1 MLVTDTSWV
10 ESHPVRRAIVESYQ
24 AWRCVAWTD
33 DVPNF
38 LVFISRDHED
48 NADLPDGCVV
58 AGPEALLDAT
68 SLLESGT
75 FSVYVLDRAKG
86 YIGATLSLVTGIWRE
101 RDSLGELVWFWYG
114 TEAGELK
121 PCSRAQ
127 GNLETRPELVSVL
140 MFDPR
145 VAAASPNL

>member
-10 ESHPVRRAIVESYQ
+10 ESHPARRAIVEPFQ

-38 LVFISRDHED
+38 LVFISRDHAD
-48 NADLPDGCVV
+48 NAELPDGCVV

-68 SLLESGT
+68 TQLEAGT
-75 FSVYVLDRAKG
+75 FSVYVMVRSPDG
-86 YIGATLSLVTGIWRE
+86 GAAHLSQVTGIWRE
-101 RDSLGELVWFWYG
+101 REPMGALTWFWYG

-127 GNLETRPELVSVL
+127 GNLETRPELVCVL